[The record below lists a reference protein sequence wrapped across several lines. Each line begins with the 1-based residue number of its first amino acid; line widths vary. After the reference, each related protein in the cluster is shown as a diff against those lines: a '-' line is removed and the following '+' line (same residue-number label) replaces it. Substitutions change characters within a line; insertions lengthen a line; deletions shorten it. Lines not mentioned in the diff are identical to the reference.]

1 MTKAA
6 ATAAAAAVAPPPAK
20 PAAKGS
26 DLKRTAPSDYPEA
39 LKKKVL
45 KLGAPPPKPVAPL
58 ATEVDMGDAGGKVK
72 DYFARLG
79 PYARHVLEKFL
90 QKGGVLKSAFQP
102 LADMEPAPISEKE
115 DSLQAFREPWNL
127 KNCLISLRRSG
138 VYEGNGSIWWIS
150 DSADALASD
159 KGGSY
164 LAAVGA
170 EPSYGQFLSAMYFW
184 SKEAFNASAAD
195 DAKRMYIFPGLLP
208 TSVPDLVGIEK
219 QLAVAGKDAPP
230 APPRFSD
237 LPLFAGR
244 ALVRS
249 YQAAIIEAVEADD
262 KTLVRKLLEA
272 GLSVTIRMRLSDDRN
287 DRILDAL
294 AAAESIRLLKRAIVG
309 GDSFM
314 DFTAAVCELDAAKRT
329 MQKENTVK
337 QIKQALDLL
346 GITYGGKPLSDMAI
360 KAIRTIAPFAAV
372 GAVREAFRNLQS
384 VCHTLTDQSKL
395 MRICQAV
402 QARNPVP
409 QESHESMVAVLTNVK
424 VSLWTGDVRES
435 EACVTMLVGAKKQV
449 FFCFFASLR
458 LGLEEISHVT

>member
-1 MTKAA
+1 MKQL
-6 ATAAAAAVAPPPAK
+6 APPPE
-20 PAAKGS
+20 P
-26 DLKRTAPSDYPEA
+26 R
-39 LKKKVL
+39 
-45 KLGAPPPKPVAPL
+45 
-58 ATEVDMGDAGGKVK
+58 
-72 DYFARLG
+72 
-79 PYARHVLEKFL
+79 
-90 QKGGVLKSAFQP
+90 
-102 LADMEPAPISEKE
+102 AD
-115 DSLQAFREPWNL
+115 
-127 KNCLISLRRSG
+127 
-138 VYEGNGSIWWIS
+138 
-150 DSADALASD
+150 
-159 KGGSY
+159 
-164 LAAVGA
+164 
-170 EPSYGQFLSAMYFW
+170 
-184 SKEAFNASAAD
+184 
-195 DAKRMYIFPGLLP
+195 
-208 TSVPDLVGIEK
+208 
-219 QLAVAGKDAPP
+219 GKDAPP

-435 EACVTMLVGAKKQV
+435 EASVAMLVGAKKQV
-449 FFCFFASLR
+449 FFVFCKFEAWP
-458 LGLEEISHVT
+458 